1 MTLYGLLALFFC
13 GLILTSVSSFV
24 LTQALE
30 RLGNRLNISEGL
42 LGVLVA
48 LGANTPE
55 ISTAVTALVKGHH
68 DLGLG
73 VILGSNIFN
82 LAALLGLSAVFAGGF
97 TVKRG
102 EVFSNGGLSLLI
114 SALIILL
121 SYGLLSPSWTL
132 GATLLIMLPYILI
145 LSRNTAVE
153 SSKQNE
159 PSHGEMQWTDS
170 LTILPALVSIVLGSV
185 GMVRSIEVLGDRL
198 NISHVILGTLVLAT
212 VTSIPNVIA
221 AVNLANRNRG
231 TAVLTEA
238 FTSNNLNVLIGIS
251 IPALI
256 FGVTRPEKSLAAEMI
271 YLLAMTFLATILA
284 AWKQKVSRS
293 VGVILLGIYGIFVL
307 TVLFFV

>member
-185 GMVRSIEVLGDRL
+185 GMVRSIEVLGDRW

-251 IPALI
+251 IP
-256 FGVTRPEKSLAAEMI
+256 EKSLAAEMI

>member
-1 MTLYGLLALFFC
+1 
-13 GLILTSVSSFV
+13 
-24 LTQALE
+24 
-30 RLGNRLNISEGL
+30 
-42 LGVLVA
+42 
-48 LGANTPE
+48 
-55 ISTAVTALVKGHH
+55 
-68 DLGLG
+68 
-73 VILGSNIFN
+73 
-82 LAALLGLSAVFAGGF
+82 
-97 TVKRG
+97 
-102 EVFSNGGLSLLI
+102 
-114 SALIILL
+114 
-121 SYGLLSPSWTL
+121 
-132 GATLLIMLPYILI
+132 
-145 LSRNTAVE
+145 
-153 SSKQNE
+153 
-159 PSHGEMQWTDS
+159 MQWTDS

-185 GMVRSIEVLGDRL
+185 GMVRSIEVLGDRW

>member
-185 GMVRSIEVLGDRL
+185 GMVRSIEVLGDRW